1 MASTETQNDQYD
13 DDASTPTMARQRG
26 PLPGARRRSNDH
38 DEQRSP
44 LTLRQSSSLS
54 QQLQSVVPSCAQPCL
69 EVYLS
74 QQYAAC
80 SNQQDLAC
88 LCTKYSAQGYTLG
101 ELAFVCLRKDCSSP
115 ATSVQQS
122 VYGICSAQAGEVL
135 ATHITLTLPATTT
148 SSSDVTTTT
157 VEVYVTSSGAMSS
170 SSASS
175 PTTPQTSAL
184 ASSSDITAVSGYA
197 MTVASSA
204 AASTSAFPTSVAMA
218 TAASSS
224 ESTSLTSGQA
234 IGVSIAAFGGLGL
247 AVALIWMFA
256 CWRRRKA
263 KGICKSPPS
272 QHDSYDFVDDAPPRF
287 SPFRYGYADP
297 RGPLGGFT
305 GQRVEL
311 PDEKRAKS
319 QWYREQFPVQETSE
333 KLGPLGITANRTVS
347 PESLRSVR
355 SNGTL
360 RTISQLL
367 PDKPGETPPRPSQK
381 QFARVQ
387 PSVRSPE
394 TVFEEYT
401 SSRPSS
407 KRVSATLMPPVP
419 THAALLRGKG
429 AIQGTQYAQQQPTSV
444 PDEVRQPSL
453 SLTMPIKASRP
464 VKNVPSPITISP
476 PPVLRAADGKSRD
489 SRTKSGTSSKSGGS
503 LLDYYASPEIDMS
516 MNALGSPF
524 TPISLEPQRRVK
536 PIPAAITV
544 TRPTYPPR
552 AVRRTS
558 SAGSDTSFES
568 TDPDEPTPPDEEDK
582 QLSPVAE
589 HSPIA
594 AIRYPKVPRSSNQS
608 IPRSPVMRL
617 APPKSPRRHRPRREE
632 AVRNKSTPPNPA
644 SAPSTK
650 THTTPVRPATT
661 SPSLTGSTLAATTR
675 RPENNASTPA
685 GSSEKRLYIDTSHSP
700 ANSHARMPN
709 QPQISAASATPPPP
723 RLSATTATSAGR
735 QDSPLKGYGRVT
747 SSSAGGGR
755 SSRSGVPNPGMQQ
768 TPEMKIPGSGGRVRY
783 AESNGGVEGKGGL
796 RSPLWEPKLTPRRRG
811 EDLFLEVGLASPGVL
826 TPGPM
831 SGRR

>member
-1 MASTETQNDQYD
+1 M
-13 DDASTPTMARQRG
+13 PARQRES
-26 PLPGARRRSNDH
+26 LPGARRRSNDY
-38 DEQRSP
+38 DERRSP
-44 LTLRQSSSLS
+44 LTLRQSSSLT
-54 QQLQSVVPSCAQPCL
+54 QQIQSIVPSCAQPCL
-69 EVYLS
+69 EIYL
-74 QQYAAC
+74 
-80 SNQQDLAC
+80 NQD
-88 LCTKYSAQGYTLG
+88 SQGYTLG
-101 ELAFVCLRKDCSSP
+101 ELAFVCLRKDCPSP

-135 ATHITLTLPATTT
+135 ATHSTLTLPATTT
-148 SSSDVTTTT
+148 SSSDITTTT
-157 VEVYVTSSGAMSS
+157 VQVYVTSSGDVSS
-170 SSASS
+170 STMSS
-175 PTTPQTSAL
+175 PTTLRTSASG
-184 ASSSDITAVSGYA
+184 SSSDVSAVSGYA
-197 MTVASSA
+197 MTIASST
-204 AASTSAFPTSVAMA
+204 AASTSALPTAMAVA

-234 IGVSIAAFGGLGL
+234 VGVSVAAFGGLGV
-247 AVALIWMFA
+247 AVALIWIFA
-256 CWRRRKA
+256 CWRRRKG

-272 QHDSYDFVDDAPPRF
+272 QHDSYDFLDDAPPRF

-311 PDEKRAKS
+311 PDDKRAKS
-319 QWYREQFPVQETSE
+319 QWYREQFPVQEAPE
-333 KLGPLGITANRTVS
+333 KLGPLGIAVNRTVS

-381 QFARVQ
+381 QCARTQ
-387 PSVRSPE
+387 PSARSPE
-394 TVFEEYT
+394 TVFEEYA

-407 KRVSATLMPPVP
+407 KRISTTLMPPVP

-429 AIQGTQYAQQQPTSV
+429 AIQGTQCAQQHPTAA
-444 PDEVRQPSL
+444 PDEIEQPSL

-464 VKNVPSPITISP
+464 VKNVPSPIRISP
-476 PPVLRAADGKSRD
+476 PPAPRSAHGKSRD
-489 SRTKSGTSSKSGGS
+489 ARTKSGTSSKSGGS
-503 LLDYYASPEIDMS
+503 LLEYYTSPEIDMS

-524 TPISLEPQRRVK
+524 TPISLEPQRRIK

-617 APPKSPRRHRPRREE
+617 APPKSPRRHRPKREE
-632 AVRNKSTPPNPA
+632 IARNKSTPPTPA
-644 SAPSTK
+644 SQPALQQ
-650 THTTPVRPATT
+650 HTTPIRPTTT
-661 SPSLTGSTLAATTR
+661 SPSLTGSTLATASR
-675 RPENNASTPA
+675 RLESNASTPA
-685 GSSEKRLYIDTSHSP
+685 GSSEKRLYIDTSHSR
-700 ANSHARMPN
+700 ANSHVRAPN
-709 QPQISAASATPPPP
+709 QPPIGAAAATPPPLP
-723 RLSATTATSAGR
+723 RLSATAATTSAGR

-755 SSRSGVPNPGMQQ
+755 YSRSAAPNTASQQ
-768 TPEMKIPGSGGRVRY
+768 TPEMKTPGSGGGVRF
-783 AESNGGVEGKGGL
+783 AESNGAGEGTGPL

-831 SGRR
+831 SGRW